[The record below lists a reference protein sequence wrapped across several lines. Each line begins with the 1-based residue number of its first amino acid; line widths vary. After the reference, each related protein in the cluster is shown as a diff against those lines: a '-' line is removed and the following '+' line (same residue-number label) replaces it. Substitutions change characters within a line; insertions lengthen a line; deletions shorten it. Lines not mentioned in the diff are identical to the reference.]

1 MEGVEGEEEGE
12 EERGTVVLWRRVLDE
27 RDDAAGLGLGLLS
40 SRRGGS
46 MVLVGEGVG
55 GRLLPRQMLCKEEG
69 RSRTRA
75 LTVVGKEDRTQRKET
90 RAVKQERLDLE
101 LA

>member
-40 SRRGGS
+40 
-46 MVLVGEGVG
+46 
-55 GRLLPRQMLCKEEG
+55 
-69 RSRTRA
+69 
-75 LTVVGKEDRTQRKET
+75 
-90 RAVKQERLDLE
+90 
-101 LA
+101 